1 MSASDSAPAPS
12 IGAVDRAVD
21 VLMLFGRSLQPSL
34 GVTEIA
40 EELRM
45 PKSGVHRVLNTLK
58 RRRLITYDPATRKYA
73 LGQAAVSLS
82 QGYAARHDMQ
92 SMASQALNE
101 LMRATGSTAVLAIR
115 RHRSVLYRAQ
125 AVPDAELRVELR
137 LGVPQ
142 PLHVGAAGKAF
153 LAWLPRHEVDEYITN
168 AQSGGGLQRF
178 TASTIVDAD
187 DLRAELAVA
196 AIRGYALSVGER
208 LAGVASMAAP
218 VLDHEHSPVSVLMV
232 SGPQGVLDPRDETV
246 VRELVE
252 AARRMSHEMGYAAD

>member
-1 MSASDSAPAPS
+1 MSANDQPLAPS

-40 EELRM
+40 DELGM

-58 RRRLITYDPATRKYA
+58 RRRLITYDPVTRKYA

-92 SMASQALNE
+92 SMASQALSE

-115 RHRSVLYRAQ
+115 RHRSVLFRAQ
-125 AVPDAELRVELR
+125 AVPEAELRVELR

-153 LAWLPRHEVDEYITN
+153 LAWLPRHEVDEYI
-168 AQSGGGLQRF
+168 AQARAAGGLARF

-196 AIRGYALSVGER
+196 AMRGYTMSAGER
-208 LAGVASMAAP
+208 LIGVSSLAAP

-232 SGPQGVLDPRDETV
+232 SGPQGVLDPHDDA
-246 VRELVE
+246 LVGALMG
-252 AARRMSHEMGYAAD
+252 AARRMSREMGYAAD

>member
-1 MSASDSAPAPS
+1 
-12 IGAVDRAVD
+12 
-21 VLMLFGRSLQPSL
+21 
-34 GVTEIA
+34 
-40 EELRM
+40 
-45 PKSGVHRVLNTLK
+45 
-58 RRRLITYDPATRKYA
+58 
-73 LGQAAVSLS
+73 
-82 QGYAARHDMQ
+82 
-92 SMASQALNE
+92 
-101 LMRATGSTAVLAIR
+101 
-115 RHRSVLYRAQ
+115 VLYRAQ

-153 LAWLPRHEVDEYITN
+153 LAWLPRHEVEEYITH

-218 VLDHEHSPVSVLMV
+218 VLDHEHSPVSVLVV

-246 VRELVE
+246 VRELVD

>member
-1 MSASDSAPAPS
+1 MASADPATAPS

-40 EELRM
+40 DELGM

-58 RRRLITYDPATRKYA
+58 RRRLITYDPTTRKYA

-82 QGYAARHDMQ
+82 QGYAERHDMQ
-92 SMASQALNE
+92 SMASQALSE
-101 LMRATGSTAVLAIR
+101 LMRVTGRTAVLAIR
-115 RHRSVLYRAQ
+115 RHRSVLVRAQ

-137 LGVPQ
+137 LGAPQ

-153 LAWLPRHEVDEYITN
+153 LAWLPAHEVEDYI
-168 AQSGGGLQRF
+168 AQALDAGGLEHF
-178 TASTIVDAD
+178 TAQTIVDPD

-196 AIRGYALSVGER
+196 QMRGYTVSVGER
-208 LAGVASMAAP
+208 LAGVASIAAP
-218 VLDHEHSPVSVLMV
+218 VLDHEHSPVSVIML
-232 SGPQGVLDPRDETV
+232 SGPRDLLDPQDAELIGEV
-246 VRELVE
+246 VSS
-252 AARRMSHEMGYAAD
+252 ARRMSHAMGYAAD